1 MTDLERGEM
10 AEKGAGVE
18 VEERKVEAPPQE
30 ELIHHEPLSQG
41 KLIWRR
47 FRRHRLGMVGAVL
60 LLFFIIVF
68 IFADFI
74 APYNFAKLHKSFTYA
89 PPTPIRWT
97 TEDGRLTWPYVRGI
111 RWGFDRKT
119 YKVGYLETDE
129 IYPIK
134 LFVHGEPYM
143 FLGLFKTDLHLFG
156 LETDPTDEEQ
166 SGRLFLFGS
175 DHLGRDL
182 FSRILVGGRFTVMMG
197 IIVIII
203 SFLIGIPLGGLSG
216 YYGRWVDTILQKLAE
231 TFLALPRLALLLAMA
246 AALPIGK
253 SAPMLRFW
261 GIALIIALV
270 SWAPLTR
277 VIRGQFLAL
286 READFVLAARALGAS
301 DWRIISRHIL
311 PSTLSFLVVSAT
323 LTIPNVIIAESTLSF
338 LGYGIQDP
346 LTSWG
351 ALLQDAM
358 KVQNIMLYPW
368 ILLPGLFIIITVL
381 AFNFL
386 GDALRDAVD
395 PYAVH
400 SVE

>member
-1 MTDLERGEM
+1 M
-10 AEKGAGVE
+10 AELKAGVE
-18 VEERKVEAPPQE
+18 VANEEVKTRPEQIETA
-30 ELIHHEPLSQG
+30 IHHEPLSQG
-41 KLIWRR
+41 RLIWRR
-47 FRRHRLGMVGAVL
+47 FRRHKLGMVGGIVILFLAFIVL
-60 LLFFIIVF
+60 FS
-68 IFADFI
+68 DFI
-74 APYNFAKLHKSFTYA
+74 APYSFAKLHKYYTYA
-89 PPTPIRWT
+89 PPSRIHFT

-111 RWGFDRKT
+111 RREFDWKT
-119 YKVGYLETDE
+119 YRTGYFETDE
-129 IYPIK
+129 IYPIRF
-134 LFVHGEPYM
+134 FVRGEPYKL
-143 FLGLFKTDLHLFG
+143 LGLFETDIHLFG
-156 LETDPTDEEQ
+156 LGTDPKDEQQ
-166 SGRLFLFGS
+166 SGWLFLFGTDS
-175 DHLGRDL
+175 LGRDL
-182 FSRILVGGRFTVMMG
+182 FSRILVGGRFTLAMG
-197 IIVIII
+197 FIVIVL

-246 AALPIGK
+246 AALPRGQ

-358 KVQNIMLYPW
+358 KVENIMFYPW

-400 SVE
+400 AAEQS